1 MNFSFID
8 EQDQLLT
15 TFDEK
20 LVKLKYLNITPS
32 DVSGPQVEC
41 NIHDLVP
48 KYKEAITRLID
59 IQHKV
64 SLKKEEH
71 STFTELVEKLGK
83 NTEYTQ
89 KLEEIID
96 CFMQDESIE
105 TLKSEYT
112 EAAKTIHSYGSA
124 FSLAKDVDLAN
135 RYLCYVCIERPVD
148 VFLDSCGHVV
158 CSECSQKISSQ
169 CPYCRTTI
177 KAKRKIFIS

>member
-8 EQDQLLT
+8 EHEPILS

-32 DVSGPQVEC
+32 DVSGPHVEC

-48 KYKEAITRLID
+48 KYKEAIGRLIE
-59 IQHKV
+59 IQHKIGM
-64 SLKKEEH
+64 KKDELAA
-71 STFTELVEKLGK
+71 FTELVQKLGK
-83 NTEYTQ
+83 NAKYTQ
-89 KLEEIID
+89 KVEEIIE
-96 CFMQDESIE
+96 CFMQDESLE
-105 TLKSEYT
+105 TLKTEYT
-112 EAAKTIHSYGSA
+112 EVARTIHSYSSA
-124 FSLAKDVDLAN
+124 FSLAKDVDLDN

-158 CSECSQKISSQ
+158 CSDCSQKISSQ

-177 KAKRKIFIS
+177 KAKRKIFLT